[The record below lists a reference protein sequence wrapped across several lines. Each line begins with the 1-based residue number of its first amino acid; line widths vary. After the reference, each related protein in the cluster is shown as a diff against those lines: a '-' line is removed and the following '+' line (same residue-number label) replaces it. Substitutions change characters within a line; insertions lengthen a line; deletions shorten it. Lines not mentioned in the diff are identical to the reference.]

1 MVCRSRY
8 FCHHLIKKK
17 KRTMKK
23 IYMAPAFEEIELELT
38 SPLLNGS
45 GGGIHDDNS
54 SDKDDNPSED
64 PGGDFGW

>member
-1 MVCRSRY
+1 
-8 FCHHLIKKK
+8 
-17 KRTMKK
+17 MKK